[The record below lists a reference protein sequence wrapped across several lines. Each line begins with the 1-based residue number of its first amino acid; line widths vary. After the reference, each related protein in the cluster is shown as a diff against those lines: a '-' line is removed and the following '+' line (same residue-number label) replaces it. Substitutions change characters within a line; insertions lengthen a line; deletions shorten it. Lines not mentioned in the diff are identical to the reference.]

1 MGNDNKKNMQLGDLA
16 RAKQALTDLDFQ
28 DARLTRDIK
37 DTNSLLPIIAIYED
51 IRNTVEAKIGQLKIN
66 SKDCETVYQSTMN
79 DAVIKDL
86 LSTHDKLTATIN
98 HYSALHAGRNEENN
112 KRLISLGAT
121 REMYEA
127 RRNKIA
133 EKLEEE
139 ITTDN

>member
-28 DARLTRDIK
+28 DAQLKKAIG

-66 SKDCETVYQSTMN
+66 SKNCETVYQSTMN
-79 DAVIKDL
+79 NIVDQDL
-86 LSTHDKLTATIN
+86 SSLFDQLTATIN
-98 HYSALHAGRNEENN
+98 SYSALHAERSAENN
-112 KRLISLGAT
+112 NRRVSLDAT

-127 RRNKIA
+127 KRDKLT
-133 EKLEEE
+133 EKLEAE
-139 ITTDN
+139 IATKN